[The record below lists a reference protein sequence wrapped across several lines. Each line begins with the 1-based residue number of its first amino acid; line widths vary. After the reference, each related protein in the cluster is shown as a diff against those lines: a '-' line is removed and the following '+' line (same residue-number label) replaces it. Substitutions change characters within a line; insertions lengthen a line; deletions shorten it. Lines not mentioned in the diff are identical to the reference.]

1 MAKLTPEEILKLSEP
16 IEKVYS
22 DTVDALLINMAKHF
36 NAGYSLSTQEWE
48 IRKLAELGQL
58 NRESLRIIA
67 SMTGQNP
74 VSISMS
80 STISSRETVTSE
92 RLTE

>member
-48 IRKLAELGQL
+48 TASWPSWAAQPRKLRDHL
-58 NRESLRIIA
+58 
-67 SMTGQNP
+67 P
-74 VSISMS
+74 P
-80 STISSRETVTSE
+80 
-92 RLTE
+92 